1 LLCTLAFAIVTPS
14 INTTEQQM
22 EIDFW
27 ELAARDIPAL
37 VVAVLLMFVLFA

>member
-1 LLCTLAFAIVTPS
+1 MCCIGFLYCFYS

-22 EIDFW
+22 KVDFW

-37 VVAVLLMFVLFA
+37 VVAVLLMFVLIA